1 MEALHFR
8 EGNGHP
14 HRPLIPTVHTN
25 IMEVAERLPLEVVH
39 ISGTISFEHQ
49 VQEGEHQ

>member
-14 HRPLIPTVHTN
+14 HRPPTLAIHTD
-25 IMEVAERLPLEVVH
+25 AREVV
-39 ISGTISFEHQ
+39 E
-49 VQEGEHQ
+49 